1 MIDRLAVDANAVIE
15 LIRNDRVAP
24 APIAEAGAIFVP
36 LPVAGELFGGVYAS
50 RRKAE
55 NLLTI
60 EGLLARWTLLAA
72 DLETAR
78 FYGRISAQ
86 LRSMPNIQ
94 QSRINDLWIAALCI
108 QHSLPLLSND
118 GGFDAIPELTVIH
131 W

>member
-24 APIAEAGAIFVP
+24 APLVEAGSVFLP
-36 LPVAGELFGGVYAS
+36 LPVAGELFGGVSAS
-50 RRKAE
+50 RRRKPSD
-55 NLLTI
+55 
-60 EGLLARWTLLAA
+60 ARRV
-72 DLETAR
+72 AR
-78 FYGRISAQ
+78 ALDFARRRSGNRRVYGRISAR
-86 LRSMPNIQ
+86 LRSMPSIR

-118 GGFDAIPELTVIH
+118 RGFDALPELTVIH